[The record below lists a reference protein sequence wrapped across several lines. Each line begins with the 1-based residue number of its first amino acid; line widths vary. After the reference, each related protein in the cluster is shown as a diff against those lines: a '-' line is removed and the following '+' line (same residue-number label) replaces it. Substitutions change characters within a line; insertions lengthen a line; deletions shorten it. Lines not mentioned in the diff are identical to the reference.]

1 MQPQCYLWLINMMKR
16 KFILVAE
23 DDADDRLLL
32 QTAFDEKGYT
42 EKLEFVD
49 NGIELIA
56 YLHNIADKNS
66 DSNLFPGFIL
76 LDLNMPKKNGRE
88 ALEEIKKHPVFKTI
102 PVVVYTTTRN
112 ETEIRKCY
120 ELGANTYIVKPSR
133 FESLLQV
140 VEDIR
145 GYWFGTASIPSL

>member
-1 MQPQCYLWLINMMKR
+1 MKR

-23 DDADDRLLL
+23 DDVDDRLLL

-49 NGIELIA
+49 NGIELIT
-56 YLHNIADKNS
+56 YLHNIERKS
-66 DSNLFPGFIL
+66 SELNLFPGFIL
-76 LDLNMPKKNGRE
+76 LDLNMPKKSGRE
-88 ALEEIKKHPVFKTI
+88 ALEEIKQHPVFKTI

-112 ETEIRKCY
+112 ESEIKKCY

-133 FESLLQV
+133 FDTLLQV

-145 GYWFGTASIPSL
+145 GYWFGTASIPTL